1 MSKLWPNTVIPKME
15 VPAEYLFSDFH
26 LPAFADLMST

>member
-1 MSKLWPNTVIPKME
+1 MSKLWTSIFVPKME
-15 VPAEYLFSDFH
+15 VPAEYLLSDFH